1 MRIRGKPALRGLAL
15 AIAVPLIPGLS
26 CLAAGQPTA
35 PACVPAR
42 CHAVPSRLRPAL
54 GGISP
59 AEPDRVPFHVSASRS
74 LDPGDASWFQPM
86 ARQDF
91 TEAQETPSSRFVG
104 RPTASA

>member
-1 MRIRGKPALRGLAL
+1 MRMHGKPALPGLAL

-42 CHAVPSRLRPAL
+42 RHAVPSRLRPAP

-59 AEPDRVPFHVSASRS
+59 AECVPA
-74 LDPGDASWFQPM
+74 AW
-86 ARQDF
+86 
-91 TEAQETPSSRFVG
+91 AQLAVRPAATAG
-104 RPTASA
+104 RATR